1 MSGPSA
7 GPLPSR
13 PAIPLGAEP
22 GPEQSGGRFAPGE
35 ELGPWAQRGLQGRP
49 TYPSAEGLSYQ
60 SQADLGGQPG
70 HGPVQPETEG
80 TPWHAAFEPKAL
92 ALTLAMGATGAW
104 NIDQSRACR
113 ETQPGY
119 AQLSYYRLWLAAL
132 QRLMLARGMVTAPEL
147 ASGRAEQAAQPVA
160 RVLAAADVPAALARG
175 SSTQRPTTLPPRFA
189 VGDRVRTRAGAVP
202 HHTRLPAYV
211 RGRCGVVDRVH
222 GMHVFA
228 DSHAQGLGEQPQ
240 WLYSVAFDGATL
252 WGEQTQ
258 PGLTVSVD
266 AWDAYLEADAP

>member
-1 MSGPSA
+1 M
-7 GPLPSR
+7 
-13 PAIPLGAEP
+13 
-22 GPEQSGGRFAPGE
+22 
-35 ELGPWAQRGLQGRP
+35 
-49 TYPSAEGLSYQ
+49 TYQ

-70 HGPVQPETEG
+70 HGPVLPEPEG
-80 TPWHAAFEPKAL
+80 ELWHEAFEPKAL

-119 AQLSYYRLWLAAL
+119 ADLSYYRLWLAAL
-132 QRLMLARGMVTAPEL
+132 QRLMLARDLVSPAEL
-147 ASGRAEQAAQPVA
+147 ASGQAQQPPKPLA

-175 SSTQRPTTLPPRFA
+175 SATARPSATPPRFA
-189 VGDRVRTRAGAVP
+189 VGDRVRTRAAAVP

-211 RGRCGVVDRVH
+211 RGHCGVVERLH
-222 GMHVFA
+222 GSHVFA

-240 WLYSVAFDGATL
+240 WLYTVAFSGRTL
-252 WGEQTQ
+252 WGDNAQ

-266 AWDAYLEADAP
+266 AWDAYLEPADPPTGTALPEPPP